1 MTRLEWFNLQPKCV
15 QEVFKN
21 NCNDHNTHSS
31 HFDWWINRDNKC
43 GIMGAFYFGDAPE
56 GFDFWYDIDT
66 KMKEFSKFV
75 KVTE

>member
-1 MTRLEWFNLQPKCV
+1 
-15 QEVFKN
+15 
-21 NCNDHNTHSS
+21 
-31 HFDWWINRDNKC
+31 
-43 GIMGAFYFGDAPE
+43 MGAFYFGDAPE